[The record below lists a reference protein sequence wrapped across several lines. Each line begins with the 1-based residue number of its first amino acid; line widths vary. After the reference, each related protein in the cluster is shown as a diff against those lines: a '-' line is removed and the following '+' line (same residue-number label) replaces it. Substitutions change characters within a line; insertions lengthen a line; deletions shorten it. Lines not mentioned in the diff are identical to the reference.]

1 MDADKRRLI
10 NSVIL
15 PLLFVFLLWIIKII
29 EWIGGFSL
37 GFLGVYPLEAT
48 GLVGII
54 TAPLIHSDFSHLLAN
69 SIPLVILGSALV
81 YFYREISLKVF
92 FLIYFMVG
100 IWVWVFAREAFHI
113 GASGIVYGLA
123 SFIFLSGLIRRNRR
137 LIALAMVVAFLY
149 GSFVWGVFPEFF
161 PEQNI
166 SWESHFMG
174 ILAGATLAVYYRR
187 EGPQREIYSWEME
200 EEFYD
205 YEEEDEEDDGN
216 SYWKTTITDEEIKNI
231 NQRYHF
237 RKRR

>member
-1 MDADKRRLI
+1 MDSDKKRLI
-10 NSVIL
+10 NSFIL
-15 PLLFVFLLWIIKII
+15 PALFVFLLWVIKVI

-37 GFLGVYPLEAT
+37 GFLGVYPLSPK
-48 GLVGII
+48 GLIGIV
-54 TAPLIHSDFSHLLAN
+54 TAPLIHSDFSHLAAN
-69 SIPLVILGSALV
+69 SVPLFILGAALV

-92 FLIYFMVG
+92 FLIYLMVG
-100 IWVWVFAREAFHI
+100 VWVWVFAREAYHI

-123 SFIFLSGLIRRNRR
+123 SFIFLSGLIRRNSR

-166 SWESHFMG
+166 SWESHLMG
-174 ILAGATLAVYYRR
+174 IIAGSILAVYYRK
-187 EGPQREIYSWEME
+187 EGPQREKYSWEIE

-205 YEEEDEEDDGN
+205 DDDDDDDDNGH

-231 NQRYHF
+231 SQRYRP